1 MRGMSAN
8 QSRHD
13 SAEKETAGRFSLHRL
28 SAAFARLTSN
38 EAPETAASEV
48 ADSLE
53 EVDSLAETDEMG
65 EVVSPR
71 MIVEGMLFVGSADG
85 RPLTSRELAAHIR
98 DVSPSEIDS
107 LVAELNA
114 DYESLGSAYHVVS
127 EGAGYQMHIRE
138 DLQSVRRRFLGK
150 VRGLKLT
157 PQAIEV
163 LSIVAYRQPLT
174 AERVTKLRGARSN
187 SMLNQLVRRGLLCL
201 ERPPESP
208 HKPNFYTTERF
219 NRLFGIESIKDL
231 PSSEDLDDT

>member
-1 MRGMSAN
+1 MSASKSK
-8 QSRHD
+8 QEST
-13 SAEKETAGRFSLHRL
+13 EKETPGRFSLHRL

-38 EAPETAASEV
+38 DATESPASEV

-53 EVDSLAETDEMG
+53 EFDALAETDDMG

-114 DYESLGSAYHVVS
+114 DYQSLGSAYHIAS
-127 EGAGYQMHIRE
+127 EGAGYQMQIRE
-138 DLQSVRRRFLGK
+138 DLQPVRRRFLGK
-150 VRGLKLT
+150 VREVKLT
-157 PQAIEV
+157 TQAIEV

-174 AERVTKLRGARSN
+174 AEKVTKLRGSRSN
-187 SMLNQLVRRGLLCL
+187 SLLNQLVRRGLLCL

-208 HKPNFYTTERF
+208 QKPNFYTTERF
-219 NRLFGIESIKDL
+219 NRLFGIESTKDL
-231 PSSEDLDDT
+231 PRSDDLDDS